1 MAPYPWDDIHYE
13 TTRAIMTHPPNYRIA
28 YHALWVVWVCV
39 LVACSTHVATPI
51 STPTAQIQPETP
63 TLAATNVAIVETPTL
78 APLSANAREKMF
90 DALWNTVNEHYVYR
104 DFRGVDWAAVRT
116 TYRDRVINAPDT
128 TQFYAILKE
137 VVDLL
142 NDDHSRFDDPQEA
155 VLNDAVYNG
164 EAGYAGIGI
173 MIRELDSGL
182 LVTRI
187 AADGPAEQAGIRPY
201 DVITAIGSTLVTTT
215 YTLGDAGYSSLIRGP
230 IGSDLTVTLQRGTEA
245 PRQITMQRNAI
256 AGDAFPEA
264 VARTLDNGIVLLT
277 IDSFDRDS
285 LAEIVKDALN
295 QASAQQQ
302 PAGLIIDIRENG
314 GGSIDAMLNVVALF
328 HDGGTIGDQV
338 DRNNS
343 YPLTV
348 PTNHTLPPFDRLPIA
363 VLTSQDT
370 ASASEM
376 FTAGLRHLRKITV
389 VGETTAGNSEN
400 LYPYDFDDGSV
411 LWLAELLYRQPN
423 GEYIENVGIV
433 PDIVITDGWDD
444 VHPDQ
449 DKFINAALQA
459 LRP

>member
-1 MAPYPWDDIHYE
+1 
-13 TTRAIMTHPPNYRIA
+13 MTHPHNYRLA
-28 YHALWVVWVCV
+28 YHALWVVWWGV
-39 LVACSTHVATPI
+39 LIACSTPVAQHLNPTPTTQTQTE
-51 STPTAQIQPETP
+51 TPTAT
-63 TLAATNVAIVETPTL
+63 ATDNRLIATPTL
-78 APLSANAREKMF
+78 APLSASEREKMF
-90 DALWNTVNEHYVYR
+90 DTLWDTVNNHYVYR
-104 DFRGVDWAAVRT
+104 DFRGVDWASVRT

-128 TQFYAILKE
+128 TQFYVILKE
-137 VVDLL
+137 MVDLL
-142 NDDHSRFDDPQEA
+142 QDDHSRFDDPQ
-155 VLNDAVYNG
+155 DAALSDAIYNG

-187 AADGPAEQAGIRPY
+187 APDGPAAQAGIRPY

-215 YTLGDAGYSSLIRGP
+215 YTLGGTGYSSLIRGP
-230 IGSDLTVTLQRGTEA
+230 IGSELTVTLQRSNDA
-245 PRQITMQRNAI
+245 PRQITLQRNAI

-264 VARTLDNGIVLLT
+264 VARILDHGIVLLT

-285 LAEIVKDALN
+285 LADIVKDALN

-338 DRNNS
+338 DRNNT

-348 PTNHTLPPFDRLPIA
+348 PTNHTFPPFDRLPIA

-376 FTAGLRHLRKITV
+376 FTAGLRHLKKITV

-423 GEYIENVGIV
+423 GEYIENIGIV
-433 PDIVITDGWDD
+433 PDIVIIDGWDD
-444 VHPDQ
+444 VHPNQ
-449 DKFINAALQA
+449 DTFITVATKA

>member
-1 MAPYPWDDIHYE
+1 MAQHRNPTPTTQTQTE
-13 TTRAIMTHPPNYRIA
+13 TP
-28 YHALWVVWVCV
+28 
-39 LVACSTHVATPI
+39 
-51 STPTAQIQPETP
+51 TPTATDNTII
-63 TLAATNVAIVETPTL
+63 ATPTL

-264 VARTLDNGIVLLT
+264 VASMLDNGTVLLT
-277 IDSFDRDS
+277 IDSFDRDN
-285 LAEIVKDALN
+285 LADIVIDALN
-295 QASAQQQ
+295 EATKHTQ
-302 PAGLIIDIRENG
+302 PTGLIIDIRENG

-328 HDGGTIGDQV
+328 HDGGTIGDQI

-348 PTNHTLPPFDRLPIA
+348 PTNHTLPPFDDLPIA
-363 VLTSQDT
+363 VLTSRDT

-376 FTAGLRHLRKITV
+376 FTAGLRHLRTITV
-389 VGETTAGNSEN
+389 IGEPTAGNSEN

-411 LWLAELLYRQPN
+411 LWIAELLYRQPN
-423 GEYIENVGIV
+423 GAYIENVGVI
-433 PDIVITDGWDD
+433 PDIPITDAWDEMNPAND
-444 VHPDQ
+444 M
-449 DKFINAALQA
+449 FIKAAQRA
-459 LRP
+459 LHK

>member
-1 MAPYPWDDIHYE
+1 
-13 TTRAIMTHPPNYRIA
+13 MTHPHNYRLA
-28 YHALWVVWVCV
+28 YHALWVVWVSV
-39 LVACSTHVATPI
+39 LIACSTPMAQHRNPTPTTQTQTETP
-51 STPTAQIQPETP
+51 TPTATDNTII
-63 TLAATNVAIVETPTL
+63 ATPTL
-78 APLSANAREKMF
+78 APLSASAREKMF
-90 DALWNTVNEHYVYR
+90 DSLWNTVNEHYVYR
-104 DFRGVDWAAVRT
+104 DFRGVDWASVRT
-116 TYRDRVINAPDT
+116 TYRERVINAADT
-128 TQFYAILKE
+128 TQFYATLKE
-137 VVDLL
+137 IVDLL
-142 NDDHSRFDDPQEA
+142 QDDHSRFDDPQDAALSEA
-155 VLNDAVYNG
+155 IYNG

-187 AADGPAEQAGIRPY
+187 AADGPAAQAGIRPY

-215 YTLGDAGYSSLIRGP
+215 YTLSDAGYSSLIRGP
-230 IGSDLTVTLQRGTEA
+230 IGSELTVTLQRGNDA
-245 PRQITMQRNAI
+245 PRQITLQRNAI

-264 VARTLDNGIVLLT
+264 VAHTLDNGIVVLT

-285 LAEIVKDALN
+285 LADIVKEALD

-302 PAGLIIDIRENG
+302 PTGLIIDIRENG

-338 DRNNS
+338 DRNNT

-348 PTNHTLPPFDRLPIA
+348 PTNRTFSPFDQLPIA
-363 VLTSQDT
+363 ILTSQDT

-376 FTAGLRHLRKITV
+376 FTAGLRHLKNVTV
-389 VGETTAGNSEN
+389 VGETTSGNSEN

-444 VHPDQ
+444 GHPNQ
-449 DKFINAALQA
+449 DKFITAATKA

>member
-1 MAPYPWDDIHYE
+1 MIH
-13 TTRAIMTHPPNYRIA
+13 TRNYRLA
-28 YHALWVVWVCV
+28 YHALWVVWVSV
-39 LVACSTHVATPI
+39 LVACSTPVVQHVSPTPTTQTQTETP
-51 STPTAQIQPETP
+51 TPTAIDNTII
-63 TLAATNVAIVETPTL
+63 ATPTL
-78 APLSANAREKMF
+78 APLSASEREKMF
-90 DALWNTVNEHYVYR
+90 NTLWDTVNNHYVYR

-116 TYRDRVINAPDT
+116 TYRERVINAADT
-128 TQFYAILKE
+128 TQFYVILKE
-137 VVDLL
+137 IVDLL
-142 NDDHSRFDDPQEA
+142 QDDHSRFDDPQDAALNEA
-155 VLNDAVYNG
+155 IYNG

-187 AADGPAEQAGIRPY
+187 AADGPAAQAGIRPY

-215 YTLGDAGYSSLIRGP
+215 YTLSDTGYSSLIRGP
-230 IGSDLTVTLQRGTEA
+230 IGSELTVTLQRGNDA
-245 PRQITMQRNAI
+245 PRQITLQRNAI

-264 VARTLDNGIVLLT
+264 VAHALDNGIVVLT

-285 LAEIVKDALN
+285 LADIVKEALD

-302 PAGLIIDIRENG
+302 PTGLIIDIRENG

-338 DRNNS
+338 DRNNT

-348 PTNHTLPPFDRLPIA
+348 PTNHTLPPFDQLPIA

-389 VGETTAGNSEN
+389 IGEPTAGNSEN

-423 GEYIENVGIV
+423 GEYIENVGII

-444 VHPDQ
+444 VHPNQ
-449 DKFINAALQA
+449 DKFITAATKA

>member
-1 MAPYPWDDIHYE
+1 
-13 TTRAIMTHPPNYRIA
+13 MTHPHNYRLA
-28 YHALWVVWVCV
+28 HHALWVVWVGV
-39 LVACSTHVATPI
+39 LIACSTPVAQHVNPTPTTQTLTETP
-51 STPTAQIQPETP
+51 TPTATGNTII
-63 TLAATNVAIVETPTL
+63 ATPTL
-78 APLSANAREKMF
+78 APLSASAREKIF
-90 DALWNTVNEHYVYR
+90 DSLWDTVNNHYVYR
-104 DFRGVDWAAVRT
+104 DFRGVDWDAVRT
-116 TYRDRVINAPDT
+116 TYRTRVINATDT
-128 TQFYAILKE
+128 TQFYVLLKE
-137 VVDLL
+137 IINLL
-142 NDDHSRFDDPQEA
+142 NDDHSRFDNPQEV

-187 AADGPAEQAGIRPY
+187 AADGPAAQAGIRPH

-215 YTLGDAGYSSLIRGP
+215 YTLGDTGYSSLIRGP
-230 IGSDLTVTLQRGTEA
+230 IGSELTVTLQRGTEA
-245 PRQITMQRNAI
+245 PRQITLQRNAI

-264 VARTLDNGIVLLT
+264 VAYTLDNGIVVLT

-285 LAEIVKDALN
+285 LADIVKEALD

-302 PAGLIIDIRENG
+302 PTGLIIDIRENG

-338 DRNNS
+338 DRNNT
-343 YPLTV
+343 YPLIV
-348 PTNHTLPPFDRLPIA
+348 PTNLTFPPFDRLPIA

-389 VGETTAGNSEN
+389 IGEPTAGNSEN

-444 VHPDQ
+444 VHPNQ
-449 DKFINAALQA
+449 DKFITAATKA